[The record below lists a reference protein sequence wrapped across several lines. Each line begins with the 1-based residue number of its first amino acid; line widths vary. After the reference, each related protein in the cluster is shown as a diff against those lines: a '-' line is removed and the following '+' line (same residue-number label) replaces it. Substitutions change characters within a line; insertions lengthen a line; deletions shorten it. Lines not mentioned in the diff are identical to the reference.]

1 MGPHAFWDVGV
12 PRGPTEEIETAR
24 KSSVRLQWWR
34 RWESNPQPPA
44 CKAGALPI
52 ELRPHKGRHH
62 DSGEWQVNTK

>member
-1 MGPHAFWDVGV
+1 MGPHAVRDVGV
-12 PRGPTEEIETAR
+12 PRGPTEEIEAAR

-52 ELRPHKGRHH
+52 ELRPRTGLHH